1 MIDQTLSLEILRDVA
16 QIATSTLDLD
26 YILNRIIEVIKNK
39 MRIDAC
45 AIYLF
50 DEGTQ
55 RLNLRASS
63 GLPMDKISNVSLEM
77 GKGITGWVAQNKVT
91 LALSEALRDPR
102 FVYFPE
108 IEEEKYKSML
118 SVPVVADSQC
128 IGVVNVHT
136 LQQRDFP
143 EMEISLLETIS
154 HQVSG
159 CIRNAAI
166 YTKSQMLL
174 KELTILYDVGMAV
187 QSAPKLEYGLW
198 IILSG
203 LTRGEAG
210 GFNRAMLFMLNEK
223 TQMFQGVMGLGP
235 DSPDDAQR
243 IWTALSQKSAA
254 LDQWMV
260 TEADNDQYNRSA
272 FNAYVKTLRIPFRP
286 GENVLSEALAQRKT
300 VNVKEAQNDPQVPRD
315 FINALGV
322 NAFAVAPL
330 TAREENLG
338 VILVDNRY
346 NYKPIAENSL
356 RLLSRFAIHASW
368 TIENSRLFARLL
380 ETNKE
385 LLSIKEQL
393 IDSEKLSALG
403 ELSAEVA
410 HEIKNPLVSIGGF
423 ARRLKDRIVVI
434 EKDPSNHSAFETA
447 ANYANIIVNEV
458 ERLENLLK
466 NILIY
471 SKPGEL
477 QLDQC
482 VITGLLDDV
491 IVLFQSGFYEQK
503 IDFHC
508 NFPKDLQP
516 VYIDRQKMK
525 QVLINLVYN
534 AIESMPNGGAL
545 TIDVYP
551 GPDNSGQEV
560 LTVSVKDTGGG
571 IPPEVFANIF
581 NPFFTTK
588 NHGTGLGLS
597 VCRKIVESHG
607 GIIRVENNIGN
618 GVTVFIH
625 LPLQIVCDYTK
636 N

>member
-1 MIDQTLSLEILRDVA
+1 MIDHTLSLEILRDVA

-26 YILNRIIEVIKNK
+26 RTLDRIIEVIKNK

-50 DEGTQ
+50 DEGAR

-63 GLPMDKISNVSLEM
+63 GLPVDKISNVSLEM
-77 GKGITGWVAQNKVT
+77 GKGITGWVAQNKIT

-118 SVPVVADSQC
+118 SVPVVADNQC

-143 EMEISLLETIS
+143 EMEISLLETIAN
-154 HQVSG
+154 QMSG
-159 CIRNAAI
+159 CIRNAAV
-166 YTKSQMLL
+166 YTKNQMLL

-187 QSAPKLEYGLW
+187 QSVPKLEYGLW

-223 TQMFQGVMGLGP
+223 TKLFQGVMGLGP
-235 DSPDDAQR
+235 DSPEDAQR
-243 IWTALSQKSAA
+243 IWTALGQKSGA

-260 TEADNDQYNRSA
+260 TEAENDQYNRSA

-286 GENVLSEALAQRKT
+286 GENVLSEALTQRKT
-300 VNVKEAQNDPQVPRD
+300 VNVKDAQNDPQVPRD

-330 TAREENLG
+330 TAREDNLG

-346 NYKPIAENSL
+346 NYKPISEGNL

-368 TIENSRLFARLL
+368 VIENSRLFARLL

-423 ARRLKDRIVVI
+423 ARRLKDRIVLI

-447 ANYANIIVNEV
+447 TNYANIIVNEV

-471 SKPGEL
+471 SKPGDL
-477 QLDQC
+477 QLEQC
-482 VITGLLDDV
+482 VLTSLLDDV

-508 NFPKDLQP
+508 NFPRDLQP
-516 VYIDRQKMK
+516 TYVDRQKMK
-525 QVLINLVYN
+525 QVLINLIYN

-551 GPDNSGQEV
+551 GKQNGGQEV

-597 VCRKIVESHG
+597 VCRKIIESHG
-607 GIIRVENNIGN
+607 GIIRVENNIGR

-625 LPLQIVCDYTK
+625 LPLQNVCDYTK

>member
-26 YILNRIIEVIKNK
+26 HTLDRIIEVIKNK
-39 MRIDAC
+39 LRIDAC

-50 DEGTQ
+50 DEGAR

-63 GLPMDKISNVSLEM
+63 GLPVDKISNVSLEM
-77 GKGITGWVAQNKVT
+77 GKGITGWVAQNKIT

-118 SVPVVADSQC
+118 SVPVVADNQC

-143 EMEISLLETIS
+143 EMEISLLETIAN
-154 HQVSG
+154 QMSG

-166 YTKSQMLL
+166 YTRNQMLL

-187 QSAPKLEYGLW
+187 QSVPKLEYGLW

-223 TQMFQGVMGLGP
+223 TKMFQGVMGLGP
-235 DSPDDAQR
+235 DSPEDAQR
-243 IWTALSQKSAA
+243 IWTALGQKSGA

-260 TEADNDQYNRSA
+260 TEAENDQYNRSA

-300 VNVKEAQNDPQVPRD
+300 VNVKDAQNDPQVPRD

-330 TAREENLG
+330 IAREENLG

-346 NYKPIAENSL
+346 NYKPISEGNL

-368 TIENSRLFARLL
+368 VIENSRLFARLL

-423 ARRLKDRIVVI
+423 ARRLKDRIVII

-447 ANYANIIVNEV
+447 TNYANIIVNEV

-471 SKPGEL
+471 SKPGDL
-477 QLDQC
+477 QLEQC
-482 VITGLLDDV
+482 VLTSLLDDV

-508 NFPKDLQP
+508 NFPKDPQP
-516 VYIDRQKMK
+516 TYLDRQKMK
-525 QVLINLVYN
+525 QVLINLIYN
-534 AIESMPNGGAL
+534 AIESMPNGGSL

-551 GPDNSGQEV
+551 GRQDGGQEV
-560 LTVSVKDTGGG
+560 LTLSVKDTGGG

-597 VCRKIVESHG
+597 VCRKIIESHG
-607 GIIRVENNIGN
+607 GVIRVENNIGR

-625 LPLQIVCDYTK
+625 LPLQNVCDYTK